1 MHSESPEQ
9 ADHCP
14 ERRQLE
20 LMQRVGRVGYWEYDF
35 STRSVWLPPMSLE
48 LLVSITD
55 TPNLTITTLP
65 EVLQEGER
73 PRLQAMLEAAV
84 TQGLPLQ
91 QELRLAYGPDGGSS
105 ILVRGAPT
113 TADDGKPAYAGTFH
127 DISREKRAEDERE
140 EVINQLNALLKSLRV
155 GVTVFD
161 QDLRLTFWNDH
172 IYEILGL
179 PRGAVYKYVRFEDL
193 IRYPAERGEYGPG
206 DPAQLVR
213 ERAERARKFEPHRFE
228 RFGGDGRVLMV
239 EGYPFGLAG
248 EVSGFI
254 TTYTDITEQ
263 KSAEEKLLR
272 QNNVLSTIIDNFPGA
287 ISLFDVDLRLA
298 AHNEQFKELLEL
310 PQTLFDKPDLHFED
324 LIRFNALRGEYGPG
338 NVEEQVAAIVARA
351 KDFQPHKLE
360 RVRPSGKALE
370 IRGMPLPGGGFVTI
384 YIDITERKRAEER
397 IRVMALQDALTG
409 LPNRLN
415 LNEMIEQA
423 LERSAAADKRFALL
437 FLDLDG
443 FKKVNDTLGHDAGDE
458 LLVQVARKL
467 KGAIRET
474 DIAARLGGDEFV
486 ILLHDSEDEA
496 VAGMIADEIV
506 KVLSQPVVLPQ
517 GTANIG
523 TSIGIAFYPDH
534 GKTRETLL
542 GAADKAMYEAKRSG
556 RGMWRRAS

>member
-1 MHSESPEQ
+1 MNSRDQSSEL
-9 ADHCP
+9 
-14 ERRQLE
+14 RQLE
-20 LMQRVGRVGYWEYDF
+20 LIQRVGRVGYWEYDF
-35 STRSVWLPPMSLE
+35 STRAVWMPPLSLE
-48 LLVSITD
+48 LLISITE
-55 TPNLTITTLP
+55 TPGLTVTTLP

-73 PRLQAMLEAAV
+73 PRLQATLEAAV
-84 TQGLPLQ
+84 TQRLPLH
-91 QELRLAYGPDGGSS
+91 QELRLAYGPDGGGS

-113 TADDGKPAYAGTFH
+113 VAGDGTVGYAGTFH
-127 DISREKRAEDERE
+127 DITREKRAEDERE

-161 QDLRLTFWNDH
+161 QDLRLMFWNDY

-179 PRGAVYKYVRFEDL
+179 PRGAVYKFVRFEDL

-213 ERAERARKFEPHRFE
+213 ERAELARRFEPHRFE
-228 RFGGDGRVLMV
+228 RFARDGRVLMV
-239 EGYPFGLAG
+239 EGYPFGLG
-248 EVSGFI
+248 DEVSGFI

-263 KSAEEKLLR
+263 KSAEDKLLR

-287 ISLFDVDLRLA
+287 ISLFDADLRLA
-298 AHNEQFKELLEL
+298 AYNEQFKELLEL
-310 PQTLFDKPDLHFED
+310 PETLFVKPELHFED
-324 LIRFNALRGEYGPG
+324 LIRFNAGRGEYGPG
-338 NVEEQVAAIVARA
+338 DIEEQVAAIVARA
-351 KDFQPHKLE
+351 KNFQPHKIE

-370 IRGMPLPGGGFVTI
+370 IRGMPLPDGGFVTI

-415 LNEMIEQA
+415 LNEMVEQA
-423 LERSAAADKRFALL
+423 LERSAAGHKRFALL

-458 LLVQVARKL
+458 LLVRVARTL
-467 KGAIRET
+467 NEAVRET
-474 DIAARLGGDEFV
+474 DIVARLGGDEFV
-486 ILLHDSEDEA
+486 ILLHDSESDTIP
-496 VAGMIADEIV
+496 GDIADGIV
-506 KVLSQPVVLPQ
+506 KALSQPFVLAQ

-523 TSIGIAFYPDH
+523 TSIGIAFFPDH
-534 GKTRETLL
+534 GSTREVLL

-556 RGMWRRAS
+556 RGTWRRAI